1 MPIDTSILGSY
12 RPPQA
17 ENLFNTLTQFEA
29 IRSAQQQRQLN
40 ALQLQK
46 AQREQ
51 EQEQATNALLGEPG
65 MFDPETGEINYGAIM
80 QAAPRYG
87 LGSQVPKYAEMQLK
101 QKKASR
107 EAEEARFKASQERT
121 KAVVAELNEIRKMY
135 SQVNSKQGA
144 LAVLNA
150 TYNNPVVGPWL
161 REKGRDLAE
170 SVAEIEALSDEEFP
184 SWLARSSQALDDVV
198 KQQAD
203 SAVINDAWRDATK
216 YAKPTTDKPLF
227 DGETEEGRR
236 IEADKQSMYAAFVD
250 RLQTRGRLDLA
261 EKWLDQNKKL
271 AMLPYAG
278 LPPRAAELEAM
289 RRHPELRAVEE
300 ALNAAKA
307 PKQIFNLGDKVQ
319 AKYGEALAGKV
330 ADKDVKLLEAAEKAP
345 DLSKTAD
352 RILALVQDPQLIT
365 GFGAEFRLNAARALN
380 IVGLSDD
387 ETVRNTELLISTLGS
402 QTLNAI
408 QESGLGTGQG
418 FTDKDRIFLQE
429 AKAGR
434 IEFSRD
440 TLARMARL
448 ARKAAE
454 KSAERWNERRK
465 RMPAEVRDSMGL
477 PEEVIIKP
485 FDPKAAEIDE
495 ELLGGPSGQLAP
507 NQVRL
512 KSGRIATFPSKKS
525 ADEFRRQNPE

>member
-1 MPIDTSILGSY
+1 MPIDTSILSGY

-51 EQEQATNALLGEPG
+51 EQEQATNALLGQPG
-65 MFDPETGEINYGAIM
+65 TFDPETGEIDYSAVM
-80 QAAPRYG
+80 RAAPQFG
-87 LGSQVPKYAEMQLK
+87 LAGKIPQYAELQIK
-101 QKKASR
+101 QRKASR
-107 EAEEARFKASQERT
+107 EAQEAQFKASQEQD
-121 KAVVAELNEIRKMY
+121 KAINARLEQFRKMY
-135 SQVNSKQGA
+135 GQATTREGA
-144 LAVLNA
+144 LALHNA
-150 TYNNPVVGPWL
+150 AHTDPIVGPFL
-161 REKGRDLAE
+161 KRLGIDPAE
-170 SVAEIEALSDEEFP
+170 GAAKIQGLSDEELPAF
-184 SWLARSSQALDDVV
+184 LAESSQSLDDLTKKRV
-198 KQQAD
+198 D

-236 IEADKQSMYAAFVD
+236 IEADKQSQYAAFVD
-250 RLQTRGRLDLA
+250 ALQTRGRLDLA

-307 PKQIFNLGDKVQ
+307 PKQVFNLGDKVQ

-330 ADKDVKLLEAAEKAP
+330 SEDDISKMKAAEKAP
-345 DLSKTAD
+345 DLATTAD

-387 ETVRNTELLISTLGS
+387 ETVRNTELLVSTLGS

-465 RMPAEVRDSMGL
+465 RMPTEVRDSMGL

-485 FDPKAAEIDE
+485 FDPKAAKIDE
-495 ELLGGPSGQLAP
+495 ELLGGPPEQLAP

-512 KSGRIATFPSKKS
+512 KSGRIATFPNKKS
-525 ADEFRRQNPE
+525 ADEYRRQNPE

>member
-1 MPIDTSILGSY
+1 MPIDVSIL
-12 RPPQA
+12 RPQPLPQA
-17 ENLFNTLTQFEA
+17 PSLLDSQARAN
-29 IRSAQQQRQLN
+29 QLIASQSQMAMN

-46 AQREQ
+46 AQRES
-51 EQEQATNALLGEPG
+51 EQEYATNALLGQPG
-65 MFDPETGEINYGAIM
+65 MINPETGEIDYGALM
-80 QAAPRYG
+80 QAAPGYG
-87 LGSQVPKYAEMQLK
+87 LGGKVPQFAKMQLE
-101 QKKASR
+101 QRKASR
-107 EAEEARFKASQERT
+107 EAEEAKFKAAQEED
-121 KAVVAELNEIRKMY
+121 KAASARMAEIRKLY
-135 SQVNSKQGA
+135 SQVNSREGA
-144 LAVLNA
+144 LALHDM
-150 TYNNPVVGPWL
+150 THRDPIMGPWL
-161 REKGRDLAE
+161 KKRGINPEDGAAQIR
-170 SVAEIEALSDEEFP
+170 ALKDEEVP
-184 SWLARSSQALDDVV
+184 SYLSRSSQSLDDVI
-198 KQQAD
+198 KQTAD
-203 SAVINDAWRDATK
+203 SVAINDAWREAGR
-216 YAKPTTDKPLF
+216 ASAPTTDTPM
-227 DGETEEGRR
+227 GEGRQVST
-236 IEADKQSMYAAFVD
+236 DTLSLYQNFVD
-250 RLQTRGRLDLA
+250 NLQTKGRLDLA
-261 EKWLDQNKKL
+261 DKWLKQNTEL

-278 LPPRAAELEAM
+278 LPPAAAELEAL
-289 RRHPELRAVEE
+289 RRHPELRIVKERLAE
-300 ALNAAKA
+300 LSA

-330 ADKDVKLLEAAEKAP
+330 SEDDINKMKAAEKAP

-387 ETVRNTELLISTLGS
+387 ETVRNTELLVSTLGS

-465 RMPAEVRDSMGL
+465 RMPTEVRDSMGL

-485 FDPKAAEIDE
+485 FDPKAAKIDE
-495 ELLGGPSGQLAP
+495 ELLGGPPEQLAP

-512 KSGRIATFPSKKS
+512 KSGRIATFPNKKS